1 LILRARALLLVI
13 VVVVLA
19 IIASHGAVHAALL
32 RLLGL
37 AEGAIAG
44 HPVLG
49 AVVFIVLAAVS
60 AMLAFVSSAVL
71 VPPAVYVWGASLTA
85 LLLWCGWILGGICA
99 YSIGRGLGQPV
110 VRRLTSRET
119 LARYQ
124 YRLSKH
130 TPFGLVFLFQLALPS
145 EIPGYALGM
154 ANYPLTRYLVA
165 LAMAELPYVVGTVF
179 LGEGLV
185 QRRMTLLLTVGA
197 ASVLFSL
204 IAWRVLQRR
213 LHLRTKS

>member
-124 YRLSKH
+124 DRLSKH